1 MRVIGGGVVAVWM
14 VVYGVWLVCGSR
26 TGVPSVGTGL
36 PRESDHLGHVL
47 NALGA
52 RDLAAGSTR
61 SKQRCKAAHHQ
72 YARI

>member
-1 MRVIGGGVVAVWM
+1 MCVRARVRVWM

-52 RDLAAGSTR
+52 RDLAAAPVRESVMR
-61 SKQRCKAAHHQ
+61 A
-72 YARI
+72 YEM